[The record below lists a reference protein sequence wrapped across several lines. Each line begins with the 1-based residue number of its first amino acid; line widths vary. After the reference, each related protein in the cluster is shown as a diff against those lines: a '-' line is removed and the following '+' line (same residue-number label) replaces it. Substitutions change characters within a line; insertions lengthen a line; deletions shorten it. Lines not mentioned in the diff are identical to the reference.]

1 MNVMATPRP
10 TPPRSAAAKGEV
22 ATTGHV
28 PAGAVTPT
36 SRETPYDHAP
46 PPAAKPESE
55 GKSKPES
62 EGKSKPEDDRKSKPD
77 SNGRATSFLERVP
90 LRRRLRFLRRAREL
104 AIRDLG
110 GFVYEAHHQGQPRPA
125 LLSEKLAALD
135 ALDGECQKL
144 GQALDERE
152 EVRVL
157 REPGIS
163 ACVHCSTIYGSEARF
178 CPGCGVPTRATHA
191 SGTNHHAMGGGV
203 PGSLRPSGNE
213 AAER

>member
-1 MNVMATPRP
+1 MNVMAMPSP
-10 TPPRSAAAKGEV
+10 TPPRSAGANGEV

-36 SRETPYDHAP
+36 SREIPYDHST
-46 PPAAKPESE
+46 PPAAKPEDDR
-55 GKSKPES
+55 
-62 EGKSKPEDDRKSKPD
+62 KSKPEDDRKSKPD

-110 GFVYEAHHQGQPRPA
+110 GFVYEAHHQGQPRPE

-191 SGTNHHAMGGGV
+191 SGTNQHATGGGV
-203 PGSLRPSGNE
+203 PGTLRPSGNE

>member
-10 TPPRSAAAKGEV
+10 TPPRPTAAKEEA

-28 PAGAVTPT
+28 PAGAVPPT
-36 SRETPYDHAP
+36 SRETPYDHST
-46 PPAAKPESE
+46 PPAAKPEGDRHS
-55 GKSKPES
+55 KPDSNRQSKPEG
-62 EGKSKPEDDRKSKPD
+62 ERQSKPD

-104 AIRDLG
+104 ALRDLG
-110 GFVYEAHHQGQPRPA
+110 GFVYEAHRQGQPRPA
-125 LLSEKLAALD
+125 LLSEKLDALD

-163 ACVHCSTIYGSEARF
+163 ACPHCSTIYGSEARF
-178 CPGCGVPTRATHA
+178 CPGCGVPTRANHA
-191 SGTNHHAMGGGV
+191 SGTNHHATDEAV
-203 PGSLRPSGNE
+203 PGSVRPSANE